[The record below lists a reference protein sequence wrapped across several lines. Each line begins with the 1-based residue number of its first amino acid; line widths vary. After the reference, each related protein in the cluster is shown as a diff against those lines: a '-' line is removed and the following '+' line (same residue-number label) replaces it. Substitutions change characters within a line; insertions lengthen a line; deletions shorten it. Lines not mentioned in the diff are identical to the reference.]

1 MSIEDAA
8 RWAVALDKKEFI
20 KKHILDQLTAKMPL
34 NGSFTALGWNH
45 ENWNGHD
52 GYGHSGGPGLGDILR
67 FPKEEITII
76 VFSNY
81 ADMYPY
87 LAASIARLFFPEIKL
102 PEIQKTLDR
111 GYEKLL

>member
-1 MSIEDAA
+1 MGTFEPGRWQVGASPRRRLIEGAE
-8 RWAVALDKKEFI
+8 K
-20 KKHILDQLTAKMPL
+20 
-34 NGSFTALGWNH
+34 GFTPVPDRLGWNH

-87 LAASIARLFFPEIKL
+87 LAASIAKLFFPEIKL